1 MEDAFRYDRLVLV
14 STTYNGDMFPFMKDF
29 IHHLIDHAYQNRTI
43 ALMESGSWA
52 PTAARVMRAALEG
65 CKNLTFAETVV
76 TLRGALE
83 ADAAAQEQMDALV
96 AELAQ

>member
-1 MEDAFRYDRLVLV
+1 
-14 STTYNGDMFPFMKDF
+14 
-29 IHHLIDHAYQNRTI
+29 
-43 ALMESGSWA
+43 
-52 PTAARVMRAALEG
+52 MRAALEG

-96 AELAQ
+96 AELAR